1 MRMCAYVT
9 DAGCVHK
16 CVYECMI
23 VCVYACTYL
32 MHYPHMNTK
41 GDFYI
46 AEIHFSSIYNYMA
59 INFT

>member
-16 CVYECMI
+16 CVYECVI

-32 MHYPHMNTK
+32 MHYPHMNT
-41 GDFYI
+41 
-46 AEIHFSSIYNYMA
+46 
-59 INFT
+59 